1 MQKTVVMP
9 LLGPS
14 IEEGLLISWHV
25 AEGEFVTRGAPLF
38 SVETDKSIV
47 DCEATEDGY
56 LSKILVPAGSNARVA
71 QSLAELSDSPV
82 SVTGKP
88 ASVAPALKVERAAVV
103 SVVERI
109 AATHASDQRPRISP
123 RARRVARERGVPI
136 EAMHGT
142 GPEGRIVERDVAS
155 YLSAAVGAR
164 IGQAGV
170 RESAR
175 TGATRDIALTPM
187 RKAIARRLTE
197 SFESIPTF
205 FTTVKIAADALLSL
219 RAQLNGMPDAQ
230 ISIND
235 IVVRATALALRECP
249 AVNATF
255 HDETI
260 RLHEDIN
267 VCVAI
272 ALDDGLIAPIVR
284 NADTKSLFDIA
295 AEIRAL
301 AAQARAGK
309 LQPADYQ
316 GGTFTLSNL
325 GMLGVESFT
334 AIINPPQCA
343 IVAVGAIDRELYLD
357 GAVAR
362 ERSVLK
368 VTLTA
373 DHRAIDGALAAKFLG
388 ELKALIENPARL
400 LV

>member
-25 AEGEFVTRGAPLF
+25 AEGEFVTRGATLF

-47 DCEATEDGY
+47 DCEATDEGY

-82 SVTGKP
+82 SVTGKS
-88 ASVAPALKVERAAVV
+88 ASVAPAMKVERAAVGN
-103 SVVERI
+103 VVERI
-109 AATHASDQRPRISP
+109 AATHASDQRMRISP
-123 RARRVARERGVPI
+123 RARRVARESGVPI
-136 EAMHGT
+136 DVVQGT
-142 GPEGRIVERDVAS
+142 GPEGRIVERDVAG
-155 YLSAAVGAR
+155 YLHAAVSAR
-164 IGQAGV
+164 IGQVGV
-170 RESAR
+170 RANSR

-197 SFESIPTF
+197 SSQSIPSF
-205 FTTVKIAADALLSL
+205 FTTVRIVADAMLSL
-219 RAQLNGMPDAQ
+219 RAQLNGMPDTQ

-235 IVVRATALALRECP
+235 IVVRASALALRACP
-249 AVNATF
+249 AVNASF
-255 HDETI
+255 HDDTI

-343 IVAVGAIDRELYLD
+343 IVAVGAIDHEFYLD
-357 GAVAR
+357 GAVPR
-362 ERSVLK
+362 ERSILR
-368 VTLTA
+368 VTMTA

-388 ELKALIENPARL
+388 ELKAFIESPARL